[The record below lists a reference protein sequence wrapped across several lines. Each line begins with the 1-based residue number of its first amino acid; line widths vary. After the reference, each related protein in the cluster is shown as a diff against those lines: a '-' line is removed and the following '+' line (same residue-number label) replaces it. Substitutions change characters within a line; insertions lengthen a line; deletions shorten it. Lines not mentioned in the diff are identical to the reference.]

1 MKRFQLY
8 FLGLLFVIIFIPASI
23 TSAEVRTQADQTES
37 RQSKVDVWSAFIRQK
52 YFQDK
57 QIQEGESIVKLIV
70 PYRAEDA
77 SVVPVSINAQ
87 VLQTKEHYIKTLY
100 LFADNNPE
108 PLAGKFLLTPE
119 MGRAD
124 LAMRIRID
132 QYTNVRVVAE
142 MNTGELFMDTK
153 FVRASG
159 GCSLPPPF
167 LELKAAK
174 KHIGEMNFRSVDSG
188 KGSSN
193 LGQLR
198 IRHPNVNGLQLD
210 QRTRSIIPAD
220 YVTKV
225 MISFNDV
232 QIMTAETDISI
243 SQDPSFRFFFNP
255 AKGGELKAAVE
266 DSKGRK
272 FVKVFNIQ
280 K

>member
-1 MKRFQLY
+1 MKKIRIYLLGILSSIV
-8 FLGLLFVIIFIPASI
+8 FLPVTTI
-23 TSAEVRTQADQTES
+23 AEVQPEPKQSET
-37 RQSKVDVWSAFIRQK
+37 RQSEIDVWTAFIRQK
-52 YFQDK
+52 HFQDR
-57 QIQEGESIVKLIV
+57 QIQEGESIVKLTV

-87 VLQTKEHYIKTLY
+87 IPQTKDHYIKALY

-108 PLAGKFLLTPE
+108 PLAGKFTLTPE

-132 QYTNVRVVAE
+132 QYTNVRAVAE
-142 MNTGELFMDTK
+142 MNTGELYMDTK
-153 FVRASG
+153 FIRASG

-174 KHIGEMNFRSVDSG
+174 EHIGEMNFRTVESEKDG
-188 KGSSN
+188 GS

-210 QRTRSIIPAD
+210 QRTRSIIPPD

-225 MISFNDV
+225 MISFNDTH
-232 QIMTAETDISI
+232 IMTAETDISI

-255 AKGGELKAAVE
+255 DEGGELKAEME

-272 FVKVFNIQ
+272 FSKVFDVE

>member
-1 MKRFQLY
+1 MKRIQIYLLSLLSVVA
-8 FLGLLFVIIFIPASI
+8 FLPFATL
-23 TSAEVRTQADQTES
+23 AEVQPQSEKS
-37 RQSKVDVWSAFIRQK
+37 ELRQSEIDVWSAFIRQK
-52 YFQDK
+52 HFQNR
-57 QIQEGESIVKLIV
+57 QIQEGESIVKLTV

-87 VLQTKEHYIKTLY
+87 IPQTKDHYIKTLY

-108 PLAGKFLLTPE
+108 PLAGTFRLTPE
-119 MGRAD
+119 MGQAD

-132 QYTNVRVVAE
+132 QYTNVRAVAE
-142 MNTGELFMDTK
+142 MNTGELYMDTK

-167 LELKAAK
+167 LELQAAK
-174 KHIGEMNFRSVDSG
+174 EHIGEMNFRSVESEEE
-188 KGSSN
+188 GS

-225 MISFNDV
+225 MISFNDTH
-232 QIMTAETDISI
+232 IMTAETDISI

-255 AKGGELKAAVE
+255 SEGGDLKAEME
-266 DSKGRK
+266 DSKGRS
-272 FVKVFNIQ
+272 FSKVFTVA

>member
-1 MKRFQLY
+1 MQGLRVL
-8 FLGLLFVIIFIPASI
+8 FLIVLTVFIFLPEP
-23 TSAEVRTQADQTES
+23 TFAEN
-37 RQSKVDVWSAFIRQK
+37 QSPVDVWTSLIRPK
-52 YFQDK
+52 HFQDSS
-57 QIQEGESIVKLIV
+57 IQEGDSVIKLNV

-87 VLQTKEHYIKTLY
+87 VPQTDKRYIMNLY

-108 PLAGKFLLTPE
+108 PLAGTFRLTPA

-132 QYTNVRVVAE
+132 QYTNIRAVAE
-142 MNTGELFMDTK
+142 MNTGELHMDTK
-153 FVRASG
+153 FIRASG

-167 LELKAAK
+167 LELQAAK
-174 KHIGEMNFRSVDSG
+174 KHIGEMNFRLIEADKDEGV
-188 KGSSN
+188 

-210 QRTRSIIPAD
+210 QRTRSIIPPD

-225 MISFNDV
+225 MISYNGSH
-232 QIMTAETDISI
+232 IMTAETDISI

-255 AKGGELKAAVE
+255 NEGGDLKAEME

-272 FVKVFNIQ
+272 FSKTFKVESGESQ
-280 K
+280 KF

>member
-1 MKRFQLY
+1 MKWLRIY
-8 FLGLLFVIIFIPASI
+8 LLSLLPVITLLPVVVF
-23 TSAEVRTQADQTES
+23 AEQQPEIK
-37 RQSKVDVWSAFIRQK
+37 QSTLDVWSTFIRQK
-52 YFQDK
+52 HFQDRA
-57 QIQEGESIVKLIV
+57 IQEGESVVKLSV

-87 VLQTKEHYIKTLY
+87 IPQTKEHYIKTLY

-108 PLAGKFLLTPE
+108 PLAGTFRLTPA
-119 MGRAD
+119 MGQAD

-132 QYTNVRVVAE
+132 QYTNVRAVAE
-142 MNTGELFMDTK
+142 MNTGELYMDTK
-153 FVRASG
+153 FIRASG

-167 LELKAAK
+167 LELQAAK
-174 KHIGEMNFRSVDSG
+174 EHIGEMNFRSVASDNEEG
-188 KGSSN
+188 T

-225 MISFNDV
+225 MVSFNDTH
-232 QIMTAETDISI
+232 IMTAETDISI

-255 AKGGELKAAVE
+255 DQGGELKAEME

-272 FVKVFNIQ
+272 FSKVFKIE

>member
-1 MKRFQLY
+1 MKLLRLF
-8 FLGLLFVIIFIPASI
+8 FLSFLSLTLIPVASF
-23 TSAEVRTQADQTES
+23 AVES
-37 RQSKVDVWSAFIRQK
+37 EQSEVDVWSAFIK
-52 YFQDK
+52 PKHFQDK
-57 QIQEGESIVKLIV
+57 TLNEGESIIQLNV

-77 SVVPVSINAQ
+77 SVVPISINAQ
-87 VLQTKEHYIKTLY
+87 IPQTKDRYIKTVY

-108 PLAGKFLLTPE
+108 PLAGTFRLTPE
-119 MGRAD
+119 MGKAD

-132 QYTNVRVVAE
+132 QYTSVRAVAE
-142 MNTGELFMDTK
+142 MNTGELYMDTK

-167 LELKAAK
+167 LELQAAK
-174 KHIGEMNFRSVDSG
+174 EHIGEMNFRSV
-188 KGSSN
+188 GSSKEEGT

-210 QRTRSIIPAD
+210 QRTRSIIPPD

-225 MISFNDV
+225 VISYNDTH
-232 QIMTAETDISI
+232 IMTAETDISI

-255 AKGGELKAAVE
+255 DEDGELKAEME

-272 FVKVFNIQ
+272 FSKVFKVNP

>member
-1 MKRFQLY
+1 MDRLRITI
-8 FLGLLFVIIFIPASI
+8 LNLLFLLTLFPVVSFA
-23 TSAEVRTQADQTES
+23 AE
-37 RQSKVDVWSAFIRQK
+37 QSEIEQSTIDVWSAFIRQK
-52 YFQDK
+52 YFQDRP
-57 QIQEGESIVKLIV
+57 IEEGESVVKLTV

-87 VLQTKEHYIKTLY
+87 IPQTEDHYIKTMY

-108 PLAGKFLLTPE
+108 PLAGTFRLTPA

-132 QYTNVRVVAE
+132 QYTNVRAVAE
-142 MNTGELFMDTK
+142 MNTGELYMNTK
-153 FVRASG
+153 FIRASG

-167 LELKAAK
+167 LELQAAK
-174 KHIGEMNFRSVDSG
+174 KHIGEMKFRSVNSEKDG
-188 KGSSN
+188 GV

-210 QRTRSIIPAD
+210 QRTRSIIPPD

-225 MISFNDV
+225 MISFNGAH
-232 QIMTAETDISI
+232 IMTAETDISI

-255 AKGGELKAAVE
+255 EEGGELKAEME

-272 FVKVFNIQ
+272 FSKVFTVN

>member
-1 MKRFQLY
+1 MEWLRIV
-8 FLGLLFVIIFIPASI
+8 LLNLQIKVTLFPVA
-23 TSAEVRTQADQTES
+23 ALAADQSEMELS
-37 RQSKVDVWSAFIRQK
+37 SLDVWSAFIRQK
-52 YFQDK
+52 YFQDRP
-57 QIQEGESIVKLIV
+57 IEEGESVVKLNV

-87 VLQTKEHYIKTLY
+87 IPQTEDHYIKTLY

-108 PLAGKFLLTPE
+108 PLAGTFRLTPA
-119 MGRAD
+119 MRRAD
-124 LAMRIRID
+124 LAMRIRIA
-132 QYTNVRVVAE
+132 QYTNVRAVAE
-142 MNTGELFMDTK
+142 MNTGELYINTK
-153 FVRASG
+153 FIRASG

-167 LELKAAK
+167 LELQVAK
-174 KHIGEMNFRSVDSG
+174 DHIGEMNFRSVKSKEDG
-188 KGSSN
+188 GV

-225 MISFNDV
+225 KISFNNTL
-232 QIMTAETDISI
+232 IMTAETDISI

-255 AKGGELKAAVE
+255 EQGGELKAEIE

-272 FVKVFNIQ
+272 FSKMFIVNK
-280 K
+280 